1 MWYLKKTWFDEVP
14 GINEVIIHYTF
25 TPLFQTA
32 DWRLPHEVRRM
43 EKNAMVKQGLG
54 GVTLSGEDSVAT
66 AQVSERPVSAPPNA
80 RVKVIKMPSSVL
92 NQATG
97 KFDENYL
104 FHFFYDVWS
113 NGTVT
118 ATPVFTEPIVC
129 QEIELTD
136 WRGNV
141 SGVCAHWS
149 IYDGDAFVYSPTD
162 TADFIARY
170 VEDAPLRSHKFYG
183 HSDREWFSRAK
194 WAVVQQL
201 PLPRRWCTKV
211 WGPKGASLIQGWHI
225 GFVDQPSPPG
235 EFPRGHEEWT
245 GYTVRTL

>member
-113 NGTVT
+113 NGTVSP
-118 ATPVFTEPIVC
+118 TPVFTEPIIC

-136 WRGNV
+136 WHGNV

-170 VEDAPLRSHKFYG
+170 GEDAPLRSHKFYG
-183 HSDREWFSRAK
+183 HSDREWFTRAK

-211 WGPKGASLIQGWHI
+211 WGPTGASLIQGWHI